1 MSKRAIF
8 SKNAPEAIGPYSQAV
23 VFGDF
28 VFVSGQIPLRKDG
41 TLVSGDFEKE
51 VKQVFN
57 NISEILKEE
66 NLNFSNILMVNVYL
80 KDIGLFSKLNEIYKE
95 YFSPPFPS
103 RAVVEVSKLPKDV
116 RVETSVIA
124 GK

>member
-8 SKNAPEAIGPYSQAV
+8 SKSAPEAIGPYSQAV

-28 VFVSGQIPLRKDG
+28 LFVSGQIPLTKEG

-51 VKQVFN
+51 VRQIFN
-57 NISEILKEE
+57 NIGEILKEE

-80 KDIGLFSKLNEIYKE
+80 KDMNLFSELNEIYKE

-103 RAVVEVSKLPKDV
+103 RAVVEVSRLPKDV
-116 RVETSVIA
+116 RIEISVIA